1 MKYIEADQLEK
12 LLSYEE
18 LIPKINEAFAQD
30 YDIPM
35 RHHHQYPNPKE
46 GIESTLLLM
55 PAWDNGE
62 NLGVKIVN
70 VSPNNSKYNLP
81 SIQGL
86 YIYFD
91 LHTGTPKALMDAKK
105 LTTKRTAAASALAS
119 QYLSREDSS
128 TLLVIG
134 TGALSAELIQAHC
147 AVRPISKV
155 LVWGRSIEKSQHIVN
170 EVSLEGVSI
179 STVQSIEEG
188 IKQSDIISCATLS
201 PTALVFGKDLHPGQ
215 HLDMIGAY
223 KPDMR
228 EMDDEVLAKSDVY
241 VDNIEGA
248 TKETGD
254 LAIPIANGTFKIEDI
269 KADLFELAQGKKN
282 VERSAETI
290 TCFKSVG
297 HALEDLAAATLAFE
311 KLETINSLTP

>member
-1 MKYIEADQLEK
+1 MKYLEAEELEQ

-18 LIPKINEAFAQD
+18 LIPKINEAFAKD
-30 YDIPM
+30 YNIPM

-46 GIESTLLLM
+46 GMESTLLLM

-70 VSPNNSKYNLP
+70 VSPNNAQHNLP

-91 LHTGTPKALMDAKK
+91 LQTGTPKALMDAKK
-105 LTTKRTAAASALAS
+105 LTVKRTAAASALAS
-119 QYLSREDSS
+119 QYLSRKDSKI
-128 TLLVIG
+128 LLVIG
-134 TGALSAELIQAHC
+134 TGALSAELIHAHC
-147 AVRPISKV
+147 AVRPIKEV
-155 LVWGRSIEKSQHIVN
+155 LVWGRSEDKAQSIIDS
-170 EVSLEGVSI
+170 VSI
-179 STVQSIEEG
+179 AGVTLKTVSSIEVG
-188 IKQSDIISCATLS
+188 MKQADIISCATLS
-201 PTALVFGKDLHPGQ
+201 PTALVFGKDLRPGQ

-228 EMDDEVLAKSDVY
+228 EMDDEVLAKADVY

-254 LAIPIANGTFKIEDI
+254 LAIPIANGTFKVENI
-269 KADLFELAQGKKN
+269 KADLFELAQGKKT
-282 VERSAETI
+282 VERNNETI

-297 HALEDLAAATLAFE
+297 HALEDLAAATLAFDKSE
-311 KLETINSLTP
+311 RIKTLN